1 MNRLWASMLLLGLG
15 YGVLSGRSGQ
25 VTEAVLSGA
34 ADGVELC
41 LAMLGVMAL
50 WTGILEVGEKA
61 GLIRRI
67 TQRLGPAL
75 RFLFPELPEGHPALA
90 AISTNFAANFLGLGW
105 AATPAGLTAMEELGR
120 LEEDRRAGRA
130 SGPAR
135 ARGEASSE
143 MCAFLILNISSLQLL
158 PMTILAY
165 RQQYGSLSPT
175 SIVGP
180 SILATALSTAAA
192 VVFCRWMGRKRN

>member
-25 VTEAVLSGA
+25 VTEAVLPGA

-67 TQRLGPAL
+67 SYDTIPPKVEYVLTPSAEQLIPAL
-75 RFLFPELPEGHPALA
+75 DILYIWSIRRMDELRIPIDADAFVVHKTSKYVDELRE
-90 AISTNFAANFLGLGW
+90 IMEANDFTPDRTRQGADRSKNGL
-105 AATPAGLTAMEELGR
+105 
-120 LEEDRRAGRA
+120 
-130 SGPAR
+130 
-135 ARGEASSE
+135 
-143 MCAFLILNISSLQLL
+143 
-158 PMTILAY
+158 
-165 RQQYGSLSPT
+165 
-175 SIVGP
+175 
-180 SILATALSTAAA
+180 
-192 VVFCRWMGRKRN
+192 

>member
-120 LEEDRRAGRA
+120 LEENRRAGRA

-143 MCAFLILNISSLQLL
+143 MCTFLILNISSLQLL